1 MGRRRRYV
9 LARHLRDR
17 YHNVRFPFVPRGVYE
32 ESVEH
37 YRIMLADERARTDY
51 LTRLVADMKVAGGT
65 VVPGASAPRPSRAA
79 NPAMDKVL
87 AVIDANPLVQD
98 DPTLRS
104 HLIRTAEERLARN
117 ADIDD
122 LVTEMAT
129 WYVPT
134 ISTED
139 ED

>member
-1 MGRRRRYV
+1 M
-9 LARHLRDR
+9 
-17 YHNVRFPFVPRGVYE
+17 RFPFVPRSLYDDAV
-32 ESVEH
+32 
-37 YRIMLADERARTDY
+37 ADLRSRLDAADAQVDY

-65 VVPGASAPRPSRAA
+65 VVPGASAPRPVRPA

-122 LVTEMAT
+122 LVTEMGT